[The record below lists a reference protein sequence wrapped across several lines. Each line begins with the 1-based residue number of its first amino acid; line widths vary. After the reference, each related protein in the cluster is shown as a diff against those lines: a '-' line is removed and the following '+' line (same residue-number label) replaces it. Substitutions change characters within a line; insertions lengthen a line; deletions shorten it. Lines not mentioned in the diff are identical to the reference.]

1 MFKRVTLQ
9 NFRGFNNFCMHDLG
23 RINLL
28 VGTNNSGKTSV
39 LEALELLS
47 SRGDTRSLWSAMRR
61 RGKNIWDADE
71 SLEAKW
77 HALRARCIQSFP
89 EMPDELPPGGVVV
102 ENMSKKRFGAWVLP
116 DNRSR
121 GMMETFLSFL
131 VPSEQDSLWQ
141 YAIAATNQ
149 ARDHGAKY
157 RDAHGDKAC
166 IHTWLA
172 WSDPPGRQLHQAVI
186 ERILD
191 PNSQHAQ
198 GFVRWFRALYEI

>member
-1 MFKRVTLQ
+1 MEANGVSWGQTAAE
-9 NFRGFNNFCMHDLG
+9 
-23 RINLL
+23 
-28 VGTNNSGKTSV
+28 SV
-39 LEALELLS
+39 VFIEALGGWQEILKPGVIETELKS
-47 SRGDTRSLWSAMRR
+47 SGLEVL
-61 RGKNIWDADE
+61 GVLVDADD